1 MALLTGRCFAPLAL
15 VVVVIGAAAPAVAQ
29 APLESEVRAVYL
41 YNFARYITWPAESFP
56 NARTPV
62 RICVMGSDPFGDAL
76 DRAVAG
82 ETVHGRPLEAVRIGP
97 QGALGGCHM
106 LYAAATEDRRVAAAL
121 ASARGRP
128 LLTVG
133 EHDRFLDRGGM
144 IRFRRIDNRV
154 RFDINLKAVE
164 RNGLR
169 ISARLLGVAAEVRRD
184 VP

>member
-1 MALLTGRCFAPLAL
+1 MALLTRRFFASLAL
-15 VVVVIGAAAPAVAQ
+15 ALAVLGAAAPAVAQ
-29 APLESEVRAVYL
+29 DPLESEVRAVYL

-56 NARTPV
+56 NARTPI
-62 RICVMGSDPFGDAL
+62 RICVMGGAPFGDAL

-82 ETVHGRPLEAVRIGP
+82 ETVNGRPIEAVRLGP
-97 QGALGGCHM
+97 QDAVRGCHM
-106 LYAAATEDRRVAAAL
+106 LYAASTDDRRVTAAL

-154 RFDINLKAVE
+154 RFDINLRAVE
-164 RNGLR
+164 GNGLR

>member
-1 MALLTGRCFAPLAL
+1 MALLTRAVRVLLAL
-15 VVVVIGAAAPAVAQ
+15 AVAALTAAVPAAAQDA
-29 APLESEVRAVYL
+29 LEREVRAVYL
-41 YNFARYITWPAESFP
+41 YNFARYVTWPAEAFP

-62 RICVMGSDPFGDAL
+62 RICVLGTDPFGDAL

-82 ETVHGRPLEAVRIGP
+82 ETVNGRTLEAVRVGP
-97 QGALGGCHM
+97 QDALRGCHI
-106 LYAAATEDRRVAAAL
+106 LYAASVDDRRAAAAL
-121 ASARGRP
+121 AAAQGRP

-184 VP
+184 AP

>member
-1 MALLTGRCFAPLAL
+1 MALLTRRLLAPLAL
-15 VVVVIGAAAPAVAQ
+15 ALAALAAAPAAAQ
-29 APLESEVRAVYL
+29 DQLASEVRAVYL

-56 NARTPV
+56 DARTPV
-62 RICVMGSDPFGDAL
+62 RICVMGGDPFGEAL

-82 ETVHGRPLEAVRIGP
+82 ETINGRPLEAVRIGTP
-97 QGALGGCHM
+97 QALRGCHI
-106 LYAAATEDRRVAAAL
+106 LFVASEDDRRVAAAL
-121 ASARGRP
+121 ASAQGRP

-133 EHDRFLDRGGM
+133 EHDRFLERGGM

-169 ISARLLGVAAEVRRD
+169 ISARLLGVAADVRREA
-184 VP
+184 P

>member
-1 MALLTGRCFAPLAL
+1 MAFLRSARAAMLAL
-15 VVVVIGAAAPAVAQ
+15 VLAALAAAGPAAAQ
-29 APLESEVRAVYL
+29 DPLEIEVRAVYL

-56 NARTPV
+56 EARTPV
-62 RICVMGSDPFGDAL
+62 RICVMGTDPFGDAL

-82 ETVHGRPLEAVRIGP
+82 ETINGRPLAAVRVGP
-97 QGALGGCHM
+97 QDALRNCHM
-106 LYAAATEDRRVAAAL
+106 LYAASTDDRRIAAAL
-121 ASARGRP
+121 ASAQGRP

-154 RFDINLKAVE
+154 RFDINLRAVE

-169 ISARLLGVAAEVRRD
+169 ISARLLGVAAD
-184 VP
+184 VKREAP

>member
-1 MALLTGRCFAPLAL
+1 MALLRILRIAL
-15 VVVVIGAAAPAVAQ
+15 VALVFAAPGAAAPAA
-29 APLESEVRAVYL
+29 APQRLESEVRAVYL
-41 YNFARYITWPAESFP
+41 YNFARYVTWPPESFP
-56 NARTPV
+56 NARAPV
-62 RICVMGSDPFGDAL
+62 RICVSGSDPFGDAL

-82 ETVHGRPLEAVRIGP
+82 ETVNGRPLQAVRVGP
-97 QGALGGCHM
+97 QDPLGGCHM
-106 LYAAATEDRRVAAAL
+106 LYAASTDDRRVASAL
-121 ASARGRP
+121 ASAQGRP

-184 VP
+184 GP